1 MSTGQ
6 LWNGFFLGKAA
17 NRAGKR
23 HHTVSLL
30 RCLFRNLALAE
41 GMQFRVQPFV
51 AAVTADRPVF
61 IRIVLNFTGFAD
73 AVPAFCAVM
82 IFPFCAFRTDS
93 VIAAEILCTFG
104 TAFLTQLAIGA
115 DFRTVFAFA
124 AFLTES
130 SAVGAVFPAV
140 GTEIVGAV
148 TAVVAVLTHAVGTVD
163 TYAAV
168 LTDLCTI
175 TALTA
180 VFTVPT
186 VRTFP
191 TDIAGSAE
199 FIRAGGADLTA
210 FGAKVRA
217 VFASLAAGTDGT
229 AVRAESAVHA
239 EAVRAGAV
247 HAFAA
252 FDTKLTVGAIG
263 AFFTALH
270 TDHSTVRTS
279 AAAGA
284 DHLHTGDAER
294 TFRAEVFLSYAVL
307 AESAVHADFPVRA
320 FAAMLAA
327 VGADNGAFRAS
338 AAAVAN
344 DLGAVFAK
352 LAGVAVGTVTACAVL
367 TDAAVTADFLLGAGY
382 AFFPTFGTD
391 GGAIRASV
399 SADADIIHAV
409 FADTAFG
416 TVVAV
421 AAHTLKAN
429 AAFAAKLIIG
439 TFFTFFAA
447 FLTDNG
453 TLIASVSADAQIFHA
468 LDTFAALGTKVPAGT
483 VKTSLA
489 LLAKLIVSAIFAFF
503 AASHTDYRAFRASIA
518 AVADLV
524 DTVFTI
530 SAFGAVVA
538 LTADA
543 VKAYSALDTQLFLGT
558 VCTLFSALGA
568 DIRALRASVSAGADV
583 IHTHFAESAIGAI
596 IPLAA
601 AARKAYLT
609 VAAQLIVRAVFTLLA
624 AFRTDYGTF

>member
-23 HHTVSLL
+23 HYTVSLL
-30 RCLFRNLALAE
+30 RCLFRDLALAE

-168 LTDLCTI
+168 GTEFVNTSGALAALLAHALSAVAADDAAVLTDLCTI

-180 VFTVPT
+180 VFTVQT

-252 FDTKLTVGAIG
+252 FDTKLTV
-263 AFFTALH
+263 
-270 TDHSTVRTS
+270 R
-279 AAAGA
+279 AA
-284 DHLHTGDAER
+284 
-294 TFRAEVFLSYAVL
+294 
-307 AESAVHADFPVRA
+307 
-320 FAAMLAA
+320 
-327 VGADNGAFRAS
+327 
-338 AAAVAN
+338 
-344 DLGAVFAK
+344 
-352 LAGVAVGTVTACAVL
+352 
-367 TDAAVTADFLLGAGY
+367 
-382 AFFPTFGTD
+382 
-391 GGAIRASV
+391 
-399 SADADIIHAV
+399 
-409 FADTAFG
+409 
-416 TVVAV
+416 
-421 AAHTLKAN
+421 
-429 AAFAAKLIIG
+429 
-439 TFFTFFAA
+439 
-447 FLTDNG
+447 
-453 TLIASVSADAQIFHA
+453 
-468 LDTFAALGTKVPAGT
+468 
-483 VKTSLA
+483 
-489 LLAKLIVSAIFAFF
+489 
-503 AASHTDYRAFRASIA
+503 
-518 AVADLV
+518 
-524 DTVFTI
+524 
-530 SAFGAVVA
+530 
-538 LTADA
+538 
-543 VKAYSALDTQLFLGT
+543 
-558 VCTLFSALGA
+558 
-568 DIRALRASVSAGADV
+568 
-583 IHTHFAESAIGAI
+583 
-596 IPLAA
+596 
-601 AARKAYLT
+601 
-609 VAAQLIVRAVFTLLA
+609 
-624 AFRTDYGTF
+624 

>member
-1 MSTGQ
+1 
-6 LWNGFFLGKAA
+6 
-17 NRAGKR
+17 
-23 HHTVSLL
+23 
-30 RCLFRNLALAE
+30 
-41 GMQFRVQPFV
+41 MQFRVQPFV

-168 LTDLCTI
+168 GTEFVNTSGALAALLAHALSAVAADDAAVLTDLCTI

-180 VFTVPT
+180 VFTVQT

-439 TFFTFFAA
+439 TFFAFFAA
-447 FLTDNG
+447 FLTDDG

-468 LDTFAALGTKVPAGT
+468 LDTFAALGTKVTADT
-483 VKTSLA
+483 VKTALA
-489 LLAKLIVSAIFAFF
+489 LAAELIVRAVFAFL
-503 AASHTDYRAFRASIA
+503 AASHTDYGAVGAPVT

-524 DTVFTI
+524 D
-530 SAFGAVVA
+530 
-538 LTADA
+538 
-543 VKAYSALDTQLFLGT
+543 
-558 VCTLFSALGA
+558 
-568 DIRALRASVSAGADV
+568 
-583 IHTHFAESAIGAI
+583 
-596 IPLAA
+596 
-601 AARKAYLT
+601 
-609 VAAQLIVRAVFTLLA
+609 AVFA
-624 AFRTDYGTF
+624 Q